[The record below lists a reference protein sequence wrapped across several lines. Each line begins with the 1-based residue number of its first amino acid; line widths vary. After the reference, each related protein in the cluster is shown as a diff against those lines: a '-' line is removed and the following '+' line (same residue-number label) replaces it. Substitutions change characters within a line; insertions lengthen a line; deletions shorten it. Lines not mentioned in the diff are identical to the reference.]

1 MKNQKGNGGLALWQL
16 FLVLLFAKLMQP
28 TIFSWWVVTAPL
40 WGVVVLAII
49 AILFTS
55 IWRNHDK
62 H

>member
-1 MKNQKGNGGLALWQL
+1 MQKGNGDLMLWQL

-40 WGVVVLAII
+40 WGSVALAVVVTLIAII
-49 AILFTS
+49 GGS
-55 IWRNHDK
+55 NDK